1 MPIRHFDYYISE
13 RQLIQKAPISQ
24 LKGAKIGFEGQYW
37 LRKIIK
43 PNLARMSNSAEAK
56 TLENITAN
64 IVAMGGTFPYNTF
77 KALLEKEIN
86 KIRSLDIYPFFV
98 FNGLTFLR
106 KDKPFTT
113 EDTRPNKRA
122 SGWDHYERG
131 RLESA
136 HNTWSSSSSVHQNE
150 FMNSVF
156 KIFQENNIEF
166 MRAPYSSWAQLAYLQ
181 QKGYVQSVYS
191 GSEMLMWCGDSDN
204 VILNID
210 FDKKEF
216 SWVEKI
222 RVIQDL
228 NLIHPDH
235 FIDICMLAGFDWIST
250 FPPLVSNPNTSF
262 TFKGTVDMLQ
272 QFRTGYNAIQAHA
285 DYPKV
290 KETNYEENFCR
301 IKSIINHNII
311 LKEDGTT
318 EPLNKETAPND
329 LHELFGP
336 RLPDEVYFYMCQG
349 MVSPQVITNLV
360 SGMLLEGPPLCNGDT
375 IEYREFIKSQ
385 NLLDLRTQALSL
397 LTMGMSNFMRN
408 RRVNSIFW
416 FDPSHEIQLHHENE
430 PIGIRWLP
438 PNKVVQINDSKQSD
452 KENENPNENENGK
465 EDSKEKEK
473 SNKISESQVKGN
485 TPPVYSLT
493 NNIDWIES
501 HKKKEKDFSI
511 SNINL
516 LFCLQ
521 TIANQSQIQLNV
533 PSNQNSNN
541 SKNAKGNNNLSP
553 FDLKYVRNV
562 DDIYALVLLRFLEAR
577 DFIKLSPPSKSNS
590 SNSSTNYVLGSYQF
604 TPYGKALQKALSVT
618 PSSATFQ
625 EEIVT
630 ALELIRMN
638 VLNNKFY
645 NKIPYIKPGTKL
657 SSPVTLSTP
666 STPNKEGND
675 IKEHINLISRV
686 ASLLHISFKSMVVW
700 KGPLDLELLRFNSF
714 MKAVTRSLRNLCEMI
729 LLSMTMNE
737 NAGKSDTNLEV
748 LGAGIK
754 LPFLL
759 DANTANGIITKNY
772 LDSLTDII
780 NITPEVIQKSTTSI
794 ENKFKD
800 YCDNVKIDMENTYKL
815 WDCIFEAV
823 KSLKADGQIS
833 EEYAKEFIDANEWL
847 KGKRPIFN

>member
-833 EEYAKEFIDANEWL
+833 EEYAKEFIDANEW
-847 KGKRPIFN
+847 